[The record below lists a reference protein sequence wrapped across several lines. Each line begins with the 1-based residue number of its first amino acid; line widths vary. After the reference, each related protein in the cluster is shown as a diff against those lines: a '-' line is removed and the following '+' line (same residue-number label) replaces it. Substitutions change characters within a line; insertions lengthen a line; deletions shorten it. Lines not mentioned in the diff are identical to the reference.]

1 MADTPDG
8 TRRQL
13 LRHSGRAAV
22 LGALAM
28 LGASAR
34 ALTAGVRSVS
44 LVHTHTGERI
54 DRIYAVDERYVPEAM
69 TELNRFLRDHYTG
82 VVGTIDPRLFD
93 QLHQVQRVLGVQQRA
108 FEVISGYRSP
118 ATNTQLRATRGGGVA
133 RNSLHVEGRAIDMRL
148 PGAALSDLRDAALSL
163 RSGGVG
169 FYPREQF
176 VHLDTGR
183 VRSW

>member
-8 TRRQL
+8 ARRQL
-13 LRHSGRAAV
+13 LRHSARAVA
-22 LGALAM
+22 LGAFTL

-54 DRIYAVDERYVPEAM
+54 DRVYAVDERYVPEAM

-82 VVGTIDPRLFD
+82 EVGTIDPRLFD
-93 QLHQVQRVLGVQQRA
+93 QLHQVQRVLGLHPRA
-108 FEVISGYRSP
+108 FEVISGYRCP

-133 RNSLHVEGRAIDMRL
+133 RNSLHVEGRAIDLRL
-148 PGAALSDLRDAALSL
+148 PGAALSDQRDAALSL
-163 RSGGVG
+163 RTGAVG